1 MKISQLTTDES
12 LDILCEVT
20 PAIFSIVTDEALVGE
35 LRQKIDPENLKTQA
49 DIVIEGTKKLNV
61 LVPIVLRTHRA
72 EVYQILSLLNRKT
85 PEEIA
90 RQSFIQTGMQIRE
103 LIRDRELINFF
114 ISFVQPEESA
124 S

>member
-20 PAIFSIVTDEALVGE
+20 PAIFSIVTDEALVRE
-35 LRQKIDPENLKTQA
+35 LRQKIDPKNLKTQA
-49 DIVIEGTKKLNV
+49 DIVIEGTKKLNA
-61 LVPIVLRTHRA
+61 LVPIVLKSHRA

-90 RQSFIQTGMQIRE
+90 RQGFVETGMQIRE
-103 LIRDRELINFF
+103 IIKDKELIGFF
-114 ISFVQPEESA
+114 TSFVQPEESA
-124 S
+124 C